1 MKVKQLARNYKRG
14 ECMRKYEIVLMR
26 EDVALMYRGMEKK
39 LFQLFKENRLATGLL
54 KTITRSQINYITRT
68 IPEKQINQVIY
79 HTLFHNKDYS
89 NIGNN
94 HRINFKREHSN
105 ATLTVTQDKILLE
118 ADGNLDA
125 ETSFFEILRH
135 YQHYFLA
142 LNYKNNEYGWLRP
155 LRALDIVQK

>member
-1 MKVKQLARNYKRG
+1 
-14 ECMRKYEIVLMR
+14 MR

-39 LFQLFKENRLATGLL
+39 IFQLFKENSLATGPL

-89 NIGNN
+89 NLENS
-94 HRINFKREHSN
+94 HRINFKRKHSN
-105 ATLTVTQDKILLE
+105 ATLTVTRSNISLE

-125 ETSFFEILRH
+125 ETCFFEILRH

-142 LNYKNNEYGWLRP
+142 LNYANNEYGWLRP
-155 LRALDIVQK
+155 LRAMDIVQK